1 MENGYTLSDASSAKT
16 ADAIVVLSG
25 MVRTI
30 NGKNGLSYEWGEASD
45 RIFAGIELIKKNKAP
60 IWGFIFYRKYF

>member
-1 MENGYTLSDASSAKT
+1 LINEYILSDASSAKT
-16 ADAIVVLSG
+16 VDAIVVLSG

-45 RIFAGIELIKKNKAP
+45 HIFAGTELMKKKPQLWHLWEVNFF
-60 IWGFIFYRKYF
+60 GQ